1 MMLTASLAQS
11 SVLLSQ
17 LVTAAV
23 RTAVLAGGAGILL
36 TVFRVRAP
44 TARLFVWAAVLY
56 SGLSMP
62 VLGYLLHPIAI
73 AVPVRDPQ
81 PTTKSIFLSKKSPA
95 DARYSFPEKAADGG
109 GAKRDVPIRLVPN
122 STGPANSQPGI
133 RGGWIS
139 FTSAVQWST
148 FALVAYLGVA
158 LVFVLRIIVGLASAR
173 RLVRSSTRITD
184 SRVVSR
190 LLSRAR
196 GARKLPFAN
205 ESQRVSVPV
214 TVGVLAPSILL
225 PLSWREWD
233 DTKLDAVI
241 AHELS
246 HVLRWDPLSQCV
258 ALVYRAI
265 FWFSPLAWWLNRHIG
280 QLAEEASDEAALAA
294 GTERGSYARTLL
306 GFFQAVQDGPGRV
319 QWQGVAMASSR
330 QAEKRLQ
337 KILAWTGEKQMR
349 LKGSAVMG
357 TLLIAVIYLAAATR
371 PFMHTV
377 SAQTPAS
384 VREETPP
391 PPVESQS
398 QSQSQPQP
406 PASVPASPSAPPAPA
421 DGGVSNSGPPPAQ
434 PAGPVS
440 PSLSAAPP
448 SPVSPENASDQP
460 SNNSYR
466 HGFSYAYGYD
476 DDQRFVIVSGK
487 SDSFT
492 MSGTGED
499 ARHVENLKKRIPG
512 DFIWFQR
519 DEKSYI
525 IRDRATVD
533 RALQLWAPQQEL
545 GRKQAELGSQQEALG
560 KQQEA
565 LGGRM
570 QQIRVK
576 VPDMTAELD
585 RLKTELKRL
594 GPDTTVEQIG
604 KLQAEIGELQAKVGQ
619 LQAHAGDEQGKLG
632 AEMGSLGEQQG
643 KLGEEQGQLGR
654 QQADL
659 AQKASRAM
667 KELLDDAIKRG
678 IAEPE
683 PQEPGSA
690 SL

>member
-1 MMLTASLAQS
+1 MMLTAAVTQS

-23 RTAVLAGGAGILL
+23 RTVVLAAGAGLLL
-36 TVFRVRAP
+36 TVFRVKAP
-44 TARLFVWAAVLY
+44 TVRLFVWATVLY

-62 VLGYLLHPIAI
+62 VLGYLLHPISI
-73 AVPVRDPQ
+73 SVPLRDPQ
-81 PTTKSIFLSKKSPA
+81 RAAKLIFVSKDTTASAL
-95 DARYSFPEKAADGG
+95 YSFPAKTIDGG
-109 GAKRDVPIRLVPN
+109 GPKRDKPRSPVSN
-122 STGPANSQPGI
+122 SAWPANSQPGS

-139 FTSAVQWST
+139 LTSAVEWST
-148 FALVAYLGVA
+148 FALVAYLSIA
-158 LVFVLRIIVGLASAR
+158 LVFVLRIILGLACAC
-173 RLVRSSTRITD
+173 RLVKSSTRITH
-184 SRVVSR
+184 SRVISR
-190 LLSRAR
+190 LLSPAQ
-196 GARKLPFAN
+196 GARKLPFAH
-205 ESQRVSVPV
+205 ESQRVSVPL
-214 TVGVLAPSILL
+214 TVGVLSPSILL

-246 HVLRWDPLSQCV
+246 HVLRRDPLSQCV
-258 ALVYRAI
+258 ALVYRAV
-265 FWFSPLAWWLNRHIG
+265 FWFSPLAWWLNRHLVD
-280 QLAEEASDEAALAA
+280 LAEQSSDEAALSA

-306 GFFQAVQDGPGRV
+306 SFFRALQDGPGRV
-319 QWQGVAMASSR
+319 QWQGVAMASAR
-330 QAEKRLQ
+330 QAEKRLER
-337 KILAWTGEKQMR
+337 ILAWTGEKPMR
-349 LKGSAVMG
+349 FRGSAILG

-371 PFMHTV
+371 PFIHTA

-384 VREETPP
+384 VQEQSPP
-391 PPVESQS
+391 PPVENQT
-398 QSQSQPQP
+398 QPQP
-406 PASVPASPSAPPAPA
+406 PASVPASPSAPPAPV

-440 PSLSAAPP
+440 PGMAAVPP
-448 SPVSPENASDQP
+448 PPISPEADSDQR
-460 SNNSYR
+460 STNSYR

-476 DDQRFVIVSGK
+476 DEQRFVIASGK

-499 ARHVENLKKRIPG
+499 ARHAESLKKRISG

-585 RLKTELKRL
+585 RLKTELKEL

-632 AEMGSLGEQQG
+632 AEMGALGEQQG
-643 KLGEEQGQLGR
+643 KLGQQQGELGR
-654 QQADL
+654 QQAEL

-683 PQEPGSA
+683 PLEPGSA

>member
-1 MMLTASLAQS
+1 MMLTAAVAQS

-23 RTAVLAGGAGILL
+23 RTAVLAGAAGVLL
-36 TVFRVRAP
+36 TAFRVKAP
-44 TARLFVWAAVLY
+44 TARLFVWAVVLY
-56 SGLSMP
+56 AGLSMP

-73 AVPVRDPQ
+73 AVPLRDPQ
-81 PTTKSIFLSKKSPA
+81 PTAKSIFLSKESPA
-95 DARYSFPEKAADGG
+95 DARYSFPEKTGGGG
-109 GAKRDVPIRLVPN
+109 GAKGDVPKSPVPN
-122 STGPANSQPGI
+122 STWPANSQPGI

-139 FTSAVQWST
+139 LTSAVQWST
-148 FALVAYLGVA
+148 FAFVAYLGVA
-158 LVFVLRIIVGLASAR
+158 LGFVLWIIVGLASAQ
-173 RLVRSSTRITD
+173 RLVRSSTWITD
-184 SRVVSR
+184 SRVISR

-196 GARKLPFAN
+196 GARKLPVAY
-205 ESQRVSVPV
+205 ESLRVSVPL
-214 TVGVLAPSILL
+214 TVGVLTPSILL

-241 AHELS
+241 AHEVS

-265 FWFSPLAWWLNRHIG
+265 FWFSPLAWWLNRHIVD
-280 QLAEEASDEAALAA
+280 LAEQASDEAALSA

-306 GFFQAVQDGPGRV
+306 SFFQALQDGSGRV
-319 QWQGVAMASSR
+319 QWQGVAMASAR
-330 QAEKRLQ
+330 QTEKRLER
-337 KILAWTGEKQMR
+337 ILAWTGEKQMR
-349 LKGSAVMG
+349 LKGSAIMG

-371 PFMHTV
+371 PFIHTV
-377 SAQTPAS
+377 SAQAPAS
-384 VREETPP
+384 VQEQTSP
-391 PPVESQS
+391 PPVENQT
-398 QSQSQPQP
+398 QPQP

-434 PAGPVS
+434 PADPVS
-440 PSLSAAPP
+440 PSMSAAPP
-448 SPVSPENASDQP
+448 SPVSPETASDQR

-499 ARHVENLKKRIPG
+499 ARHVENLKKRISG

-585 RLKTELKRL
+585 RLKTELKQL

-604 KLQAEIGELQAKVGQ
+604 KLQAEIGELQAKIGQ
-619 LQAHAGDEQGKLG
+619 LQAHAGDEQGKVG
-632 AEMGSLGEQQG
+632 AEMGALGEQQG
-643 KLGEEQGQLGR
+643 KLGQQQGELGR

-659 AQKASRAM
+659 AQKTIRAM
-667 KELLDDAIKRG
+667 KELIDDAIKRG